1 MPRTVW
7 LAFAMLGAM
16 CVLLVASVWN
26 KTLCYDEQA
35 HLDYGRRVLS
45 LQTGRTGLMDDSKM
59 PVSALNA
66 LVWPL
71 LGSLGLQ
78 HPLLPSYQVL
88 SPKKRI
94 QAVRAK
100 RLQLGVKT
108 GRAATIMVTL
118 LFGLLVF
125 YWSRE
130 LYGPRAAL
138 LSLALYVLSPNILA
152 HGRFVTT
159 DIYGMGCIG
168 LAGYAFW
175 RYCVRPSHGRCFWAG
190 ASLGLAQL
198 AKFSSVYLVFIDV
211 VLLLPF
217 VPGRVRTLRTQG
229 RGGLLSAAARLL
241 LFVLAALLILNTGFL
256 FQGTL
261 RPLRSYTFESSLFKR
276 LQVESGVLSQVPLPL
291 PSAFV
296 RGLDMVKAHEQS
308 GQTFGKLYLN
318 GRRKDLSKGEGGFKG
333 YYFWAMLYK
342 FPLPLLLL
350 SVWGL
355 LSLCATTGGRGL
367 FWRREWFLLCP
378 AGVYL
383 LILNF
388 FNNAQ
393 IGIRHLL
400 VISPFLFVFCGRLLR
415 EPQETHGGP
424 NRIRTVCLALLLA
437 WQLVSV
443 CSYFPH
449 FMSYFNELSWDRKNN
464 WRLLADSNLEW
475 GQNGRY
481 LERFLRK
488 HPDAHV
494 NPQAPCCGIVVVDS
508 NLLTGVLAPESTY
521 AWLRDKYEPA
531 DHVAY
536 GYIVYDI
543 PQSDCVVGRRE

>member
-1 MPRTVW
+1 MSRNIWFV
-7 LAFAMLGAM
+7 LAMLGIM
-16 CVLLVASVWN
+16 CVLLVGSVWN

-35 HLDYGRRVLS
+35 HWDYGRRVLS
-45 LQTGRTGLMDDSKM
+45 LQTARTGIMDDSKM

-71 LGSLGLQ
+71 LEGLGLQ
-78 HPLLPSYQVL
+78 QALIPDYKELP
-88 SPKKRI
+88 PEKREETI
-94 QAVRAK
+94 RAK
-100 RLQLGVKT
+100 TKQLAVKT
-108 GRAATIMVTL
+108 GRAATIMATL

-125 YWSRE
+125 SWSRE
-130 LYGPRAAL
+130 LYGTRAGL
-138 LSLALYVLSPNILA
+138 FSLALYVLSPNILA

-159 DIYGMGCIG
+159 DIYGMGCIA
-168 LAGYAFW
+168 LAGYAYW
-175 RYCVRPSHGRCFWAG
+175 RYCVRPSVGRCCWAG

-198 AKFSSVYLVFIDV
+198 AKFSSVYFVLIDC

-217 VPGRVRTLRTQG
+217 VPELMRTLRS
-229 RGGLLSAAARLL
+229 RGWSGLRLAAVHLL
-241 LFVLAALLILNTGFL
+241 LFMLTALFVLNAGFL

-276 LQVESGVLSQVPLPL
+276 LQAESGVLSGLPLPL
-291 PSAFV
+291 PAAFV
-296 RGLDMVKAHEQS
+296 TGLDMVKAHEQS
-308 GQTFGKLYLN
+308 GQTFGKLYLH
-318 GRRKDLSKGEGGFKG
+318 GRCKDLSKGEGGFEN
-333 YYFWAMLYK
+333 YYLWVMLYK

-350 SVWGL
+350 
-355 LSLCATTGGRGL
+355 CAWTLFSFCGAKAKEER

-378 AGVYL
+378 AGCYL
-383 LILNF
+383 LILNYL
-388 FNNAQ
+388 NHAQ

-400 VISPFLFVFCGRLLR
+400 VVSPFLFIACGRLLR
-415 EPQETHGGP
+415 ASQDAHGHLP
-424 NRIRTVCLALLLA
+424 RFRVVCLGLLLA

-449 FMSYFNELSWDRKNN
+449 FVSYFNELSWDRKNN

-481 LERFLRK
+481 LERYLRA
-488 HPDAHV
+488 HPDARV
-494 NPQAPCCGIVVVDS
+494 NPRQPCCGLVVVDS
-508 NLLTGVLAPESTY
+508 NMLTGVLSPESDF
-521 AWLRDKYEPA
+521 AWLRDTFEPT

-543 PQSDCVVGRRE
+543 PQRDCIDGKRQ